1 MALLMAMCTQ
11 CNEVFVVCGVEYFV
25 APKISI
31 GAEFGW
37 GLQVTNRKN
46 NETTYE
52 RYTSEYEV
60 YTIEDGNTSTVN
72 LDTDNFDGAIN
83 VFFHF

>member
-1 MALLMAMCTQ
+1 MEIHETL
-11 CNEVFVVCGVEYFV
+11 
-25 APKISI
+25 K
-31 GAEFGW
+31 
-37 GLQVTNRKN
+37 RN